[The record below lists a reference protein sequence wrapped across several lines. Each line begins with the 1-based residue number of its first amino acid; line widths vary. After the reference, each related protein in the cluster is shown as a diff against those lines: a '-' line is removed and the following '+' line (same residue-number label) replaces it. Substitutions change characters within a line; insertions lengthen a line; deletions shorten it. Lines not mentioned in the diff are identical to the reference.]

1 MRKLAVVGLLILL
14 VSAGCLQ
21 RKVEVTETTNEPQEC
36 LTSNLTLALTCY
48 IPQDW
53 DLLAN
58 LSAKFKNESLEWT
71 IWNIL
76 KWEEENLR
84 YDDFKNSSIILRPS
98 EFLKIR
104 KGVCTDYTV
113 LTAGILLALN
123 VTPIY
128 VLIIHFSEMPT
139 LHSAV
144 AVEIGNYTF
153 ILDQK
158 LPPHDLGSYWESFAY
173 NGKVITFAE
182 VYMLNIPGNVSYV
195 GIWGVDRFREN
206 DYTPT
211 YYDAFKLS
219 KETAKIFR
227 RKTGLFPREE
237 LRVTIPPGFSEKKVW
252 VFRFKMLRISYN
264 PIFLQ
269 QYATMLAETIIGDSE
284 VSKDLQTYKAFW
296 TYAYWEGDDLVV
308 KLFLAK

>member
-1 MRKLAVVGLLILL
+1 MRKLAVIVLLILL
-14 VSAGCLQ
+14 ISSGCLQ
-21 RKVEVTETTNEPQEC
+21 RNKFTETTNEPQEC

-128 VLIIHFSEMPT
+128 VLVIHFSETPT

-144 AVEIGNYTF
+144 AVEIGDYTF

-182 VYMLNIPGNVSYV
+182 VYMLNTPGNVSYM